1 MNEKS
6 GQGTVTAGKGY
17 TVRAGTGYTLF
28 ISNADIDDIIKIVE
42 SLERAV
48 LLIDAVSETV
58 KYEIKNNKVEF
69 LEL

>member
-17 TVRAGTGYTLF
+17 TVRAGTGYTIF